1 MSVPLVEIGR
11 TLVISLPGELPDA
24 DVALLETSVLERLK
38 GRRFTGVLI
47 DLTAVDVV
55 DSYLGRTIRDL
66 AALSALMGARTV
78 VTGIS
83 PAVAITLVELGLD
96 LPRVR
101 TELNLE
107 RGLAWLSRTD
117 RT

>member
-1 MSVPLVEIGR
+1 MSVPLVDVGR
-11 TLVISLPGELPDA
+11 TLLISFPSELPDSE
-24 DVALLETSVLERLK
+24 VATLEASVLERLR
-38 GRRFTGVLI
+38 GGRFTGVLI
-47 DLTAVDVV
+47 DLTAVGVV

-66 AALSALMGARTV
+66 ASLSALMGARTV

-96 LPRVR
+96 LPRVH
-101 TELNLE
+101 TELDLE
-107 RGLAWLSRTD
+107 RGLRWLQETD